1 MSPPKAS
8 RPESE
13 NGLGRLVF
21 VSRIR
26 HTLIMRK
33 RIYLAPVES
42 ERCAAHAATAVK
54 GEGSRCMRRAVIHG
68 LCKQHRTMTLEPE
81 AGHVAEAV
89 YPASG
94 SRIVVYVASEQGID
108 CGARYAVVCSAHAT
122 ILGESSL
129 RSARRT
135 MRHPEF
141 CEACIGA
148 SLPHPG

>member
-1 MSPPKAS
+1 MGKRSELRIVQAVCDACEHCAAPDHSAKACAD
-8 RPESE
+8 
-13 NGLGRLVF
+13 LGRYRRVCGFTGEVRYLCELHMPGGF
-21 VSRIR
+21 PSR
-26 HTLIMRK
+26 
-33 RIYLAPVES
+33 
-42 ERCAAHAATAVK
+42 
-54 GEGSRCMRRAVIHG
+54 
-68 LCKQHRTMTLEPE
+68 E

-89 YPASG
+89 YAASG

-135 MRHPEF
+135 MRYPEF
-141 CEACIGA
+141 CEDCIGA

>member
-1 MSPPKAS
+1 
-8 RPESE
+8 
-13 NGLGRLVF
+13 

-26 HTLIMRK
+26 HTLIMGK
-33 RIYLAPVES
+33 RNELRIVQAVCDACEH
-42 ERCAAHAATAVK
+42 CAAPDHSAKACVDLGRYCRVCGFT
-54 GEGSRCMRRAVIHG
+54 GEVRYLCERHIARRFPA
-68 LCKQHRTMTLEPE
+68 RRE
-81 AGHVAEAV
+81 AGHIAEAV
-89 YPASG
+89 YAASG

-141 CEACIGA
+141 CEDCMNA
-148 SLPHPG
+148 SLPSSG